1 MTNTVLLVGN
11 LGTDPETRSTRGETR
26 VTTLSLGTS
35 RPKRDQEG
43 KTFKDANGYTAK
55 ETEWHRITCFN
66 GLGKTVA
73 QYATKGMLVSV
84 RGRIHYSKWT
94 DREGV
99 ERYGCEIIA
108 DCDDLSVRSANRA
121 ASAGVA
127 LRVGVTN
134 GQRRSVT
141 RTALAW
147 TARTIF

>member
-35 RPKRDQEG
+35 RPKRDHEG

-108 DCDDLSVRSANRA
+108 EDVEFLSRGKSASGGEPSNQNDIDDDLP
-121 ASAGVA
+121 
-127 LRVGVTN
+127 
-134 GQRRSVT
+134 
-141 RTALAW
+141 
-147 TARTIF
+147 F